1 MLSDLFRIVVQ
12 TGADDAEA
20 VRCQKPAMQL
30 IRLVLPVPL
39 IFLIR
44 YLLYSNLRLSSDTGI
59 NLFQLA
65 DLIQQV
71 SQKPSRV
78 SAIHLGMMKL
88 K

>member
-20 VRCQKPAMQL
+20 VRWQNPAMQL

>member
-20 VRCQKPAMQL
+20 VRCQNPAMQL